1 MKKLYN
7 LFIIILLSY
16 SGSDLFALDEPF
28 IRLSD
33 VPSQN
38 PLSLSNKNWDSTL
51 NATYHAPNNEIYV
64 LFDNHIYKFDFEQR
78 LWSEYATVDLPHD
91 VVKFAFSEFHNGFL
105 FWDNG
110 VGRVFYWIHQNN
122 SLASTTLLNIVINS
136 IMVHGLIKE
145 LEVYSIWW
153 LWPLC
158 DKIYHYKI

>member
-110 VGRVFYWIHQNN
+110 VGRVFLLDSSKQLSRIDNSFEHRNQFSHGPWIDQRTGSIFDLVVMA
-122 SLASTTLLNIVINS
+122 SL
-136 IMVHGLIKE
+136 
-145 LEVYSIWW
+145 
-153 LWPLC
+153 
-158 DKIYHYKI
+158 

>member
-38 PLSLSNKNWDSTL
+38 PLSLSNKNWESTF

-64 LFDNHIYKFDFEQR
+64 LFDNHIYKFDFEQ
-78 LWSEYATVDLPHD
+78 
-91 VVKFAFSEFHNGFL
+91 
-105 FWDNG
+105 
-110 VGRVFYWIHQNN
+110 
-122 SLASTTLLNIVINS
+122 
-136 IMVHGLIKE
+136 
-145 LEVYSIWW
+145 
-153 LWPLC
+153 
-158 DKIYHYKI
+158 